1 MPPFDILKQTVQRNR
16 ARLRELQPSHVE
28 RLLQLSRE
36 AQEEITERLRQLD
49 PTRFSAQRA
58 RVFLTEINDGI
69 DELGRRLG
77 DELGISVADLGT
89 EAAGIAREDLRA
101 QLEAWAPEH
110 PGAERAIAR
119 LDEAGE
125 VLSPGLL
132 EHFQVSRLRYG
143 DQAISRMRDAMALSL
158 LNDETM
164 IQAAGRLAD
173 SIGIEDWRAERIVR
187 TEQSAAF
194 HRQWIDEARRDVEG
208 EEDDWRKQLVATFD
222 QRTGDDSKFVDGQQR
237 RLDQEFVDNKGRR
250 YQQPPNRPNDRET
263 VILVFVG

>member
-1 MPPFDILKQTVQRNR
+1 MADLELLKRTVQRNR
-16 ARLRELQPSHVE
+16 ERLRDIQPGHIE
-28 RLLQLSRE
+28 KLLALSRE
-36 AQEEITERLRQLD
+36 AQAEITERLRELD

-58 RVFLTEINDGI
+58 RVFLTQINEGI
-69 DELGRRLG
+69 DDLGRELGDQLG
-77 DELGISVADLGT
+77 NAVEDLGT
-89 EAAGIAREDLRA
+89 EAAGIAKEDLRA
-101 QLEAWAPEH
+101 QLEVWAPEH

-119 LDEAGE
+119 LDEAAE

-132 EHFQVSRLRYG
+132 EHFEVSRLRYG

-164 IQAAGRLAD
+164 IQTAGRLAD

-194 HRQWIDEARRDVEG
+194 HRQWLDEAKADTEG

-222 QRTGDDSKFVDGQQR
+222 QRTGEDSKFVDGQQR
-237 RLDQEFVDNKGRR
+237 RLDEEFVDNKGRS